1 MCQTLFFIPPEIAGW
16 PMFGFGLLL
25 AVWAVAGVALLAWLV
40 WRQGLIADTWSYVP
54 VLLLIGAIIRWV
66 LPVLCERQGLP
77 IRGYGVMIMLAVIA
91 AVSLAAWRAKRRA
104 LQPDLIFSLAFW
116 MLVPGIVGARAF
128 YVIEYWPD
136 YWRWYTDPSGGLGPF
151 LGEVI
156 NMAKGG
162 LVVYGAFFGGVSG
175 LLLFV
180 RRQRLPLLALAD
192 LIAPSLALG
201 LAIGRI
207 GCLMNG
213 CCFGAACDYPWAVTF
228 PAGRP
233 PDYTPPYRAQ
243 VERGQMYGFTLSGN
257 PASEPRV
264 LAVRPGSPADRAG
277 LRPGDCL
284 QSINGDKLS
293 ATEGAY
299 WALARAFGQR
309 QSLRIDVASRP
320 PIVLPA
326 IVPSLRSLPVHP
338 TQIYSLIDGLALCLL
353 LLVFDRFHRR
363 DGELFALLISIYPI
377 TRFFIESLRT
387 DEAAVRGTGMSISQN
402 VSLLLFICAAALWFY
417 VLRRPPQMAFSAKN
431 RGEQRTAG
439 GAQPSAIASPLSGK
453 REKGRG

>member
-16 PMFGFGLLL
+16 PVFGLGVLL
-25 AVWAVAGVALLAWLV
+25 AVWAVASVVLLAWLV
-40 WRQGLIADTWSYVP
+40 RRQGFNADTWSYVP
-54 VLLLIGAIIRWV
+54 ILLLIGAIIGWV
-66 LPVLCERQGLP
+66 LPELCEQRGLP
-77 IRGYGVMIMLAVIA
+77 IRGYGMMIMLAVIA
-91 AVSLAAWRAKRRA
+91 AVSLAAWRAKRRG
-104 LQPDLIFSLAFW
+104 LDPDLIFSLAFW

-156 NMAKGG
+156 NVAKGG
-162 LVVYGAFFGGVSG
+162 LVVYGAFFGGLAG

-180 RRQRLPLLALAD
+180 RRQRVPLLALAD

-213 CCFGAACDYPWAVTF
+213 CCYGAACDYPWAVTF
-228 PAGRP
+228 PAGTP

-257 PASEPRV
+257 PKAEPRV
-264 LAVRPGSPADRAG
+264 LKIRPNSPAEQAG
-277 LRPGDCL
+277 LKPGERL
-284 QSINGDKLS
+284 QSINGDKLP
-293 ATEGAY
+293 ATEQAY
-299 WALARAFGQR
+299 WALERAFGQR
-309 QSLRIDVASRP
+309 QPLRIQAADRP
-320 PIVLPA
+320 EITLPA
-326 IVPSLRSLPVHP
+326 IAPPERSLPVHP
-338 TQIYSLIDGLALCLL
+338 TQIYSVIDGLALCLL

-387 DEAAVRGTGMSISQN
+387 DEAAVLSTGMSISQN
-402 VSLLLFICAAALWFY
+402 VSLAVFVCAAALWFHI
-417 VLRRPPQMAFSAKN
+417 LRRPPQLALSTNEVRPPDTEAAQT
-431 RGEQRTAG
+431 RGKTKE
-439 GAQPSAIASPLSGK
+439 
-453 REKGRG
+453 GRRR